1 MTNMINPMSL
11 EGKVIVVTGAAQG
24 IGAAVSRKV
33 VALGGDV
40 ILVDLCEDKLKS
52 VAASLPQGRAMHFV
66 GSVTDPEF
74 LGDMVATAAASKGQ
88 IDGLIN
94 NAGIIRP
101 VQIHKMQIEDWTSVI
116 DINLTGVHLVQ
127 QAVGRHMLSRSSK
140 GDQRTGAIVNV
151 SSIAGR
157 RGSFGQA
164 NYSAAKA
171 GVLGVTMAAA
181 REWAAFGIRVNSI
194 GFGIVETD
202 MTEKIRSD
210 EMREASLRA
219 VPLGR
224 FSTPEEVSD
233 PMCFLLSE
241 AAGYMTG
248 QHLTVDGG
256 IHIGF

>member
-1 MTNMINPMSL
+1 MINPMSL
-11 EGKVIVVTGAAQG
+11 EGKVILVTGSAQG
-24 IGAAVSRKV
+24 IGEAVARKI

-40 ILVDLCEDKLKS
+40 VLVDRAQDKLKA
-52 VAASLPQGRAMHFV
+52 VAAALPDGRASYFA
-66 GSVTDPEF
+66 GSVTDPDF
-74 LGDMVATAAASKGQ
+74 LADMVESAVAERSR

-101 VQIHKMQIEDWTSVI
+101 AQIHKMQLEEWTSVI

-127 QAVGRHMLSRSSK
+127 QAVGRHMLSRSAK
-140 GDQRTGAIVNV
+140 GDRGTGAIVNV

-171 GVLGVTMAAA
+171 GVLGLTMTAA
-181 REWAAFGIRVNSI
+181 REWAPYGIRVNSI
-194 GFGIVETD
+194 SFGIVETD
-202 MTEKIRSD
+202 MTQKIRSD
-210 EMREASLRA
+210 EMRDASLRA

-241 AAGYMTG
+241 AADYMTG
-248 QHLTVDGG
+248 QNLTVDGG

>member
-1 MTNMINPMSL
+1 MTAMINPMTL
-11 EGKVIVVTGAAQG
+11 EEKIVVVTGAAQG
-24 IGAAVSRKV
+24 IGEAVSRKV

-40 ILVDLCEDKLKS
+40 VLVDLAEEKLKA
-52 VAASLPQGRAMHFV
+52 VAASLPEGRASYFV

-74 LGDMVATAAASKGQ
+74 LAGMVESAVCEKGR

-101 VQIHKMQIEDWTSVI
+101 ALIHKMQLEDWTSVI
-116 DINLTGVHLVQ
+116 DINLTGVHLAQ

-140 GDQRTGAIVNV
+140 GDQRSGAIVNV

-181 REWAAFGIRVNSI
+181 REWAAYGIRVNSI
-194 GFGIVETD
+194 GFGIVETE

-224 FSTPEEVSD
+224 FSTAEEVSD

-241 AAGYMTG
+241 ASGYMTG